1 MSDNKLTNIKQM
13 SNEQIMQ
20 AIGQDDGSNA
30 GNNIPRLAINRT
42 PEDDDGNQLPVGH
55 FYTYDSNIGQNV
67 FGKHLIL
74 IQSSSP
80 SFHFYQILWL

>member
-1 MSDNKLTNIKQM
+1 MSDNNLTNIKQM

-42 PEDDDGNQLPVGH
+42 PEDL
-55 FYTYDSNIGQNV
+55 S
-67 FGKHLIL
+67 LIH
-74 IQSSSP
+74 I
-80 SFHFYQILWL
+80 